1 MLRGIRKASSNW
13 LGKAIM
19 SVVMGVLIVSF
30 GVWGIADIF
39 KGFGQSSLAKIGK
52 TEISAEQFRQI
63 YTDKLQQLGRSFGRP
78 LTMDQ
83 ARAFGLD
90 RQVLQQTIAEAA
102 LDEEARRMGLGQS
115 EAETMRT
122 IYADPNF
129 KGLGGTFEPARFQA
143 AIRQFGYTEQ
153 RYLAEQRRVGLRRQ
167 IAGTISAGLEPP
179 KLMMDA
185 LTRFQNEQ
193 RSIDYL
199 KLDAAQAGTIEAPSP
214 ETLAAYFE
222 DHKTQFRAPE
232 YRKLAFVVIN
242 PEEIGKWSEVSD
254 EDAKKVFEQRR
265 DKIGTPEKRE
275 VSQMVFPNTEEAL
288 AARSRITGGLSFDDL
303 AKERNLNLS
312 DVDLG
317 LITKSAIIDPAIAD
331 AAFALPTGE
340 ISQPVT
346 GQFGVA
352 LVKIGKIEPGVTPTY
367 ESVAGQ
373 VKKELATERARVK
386 VAEIQNKMEDERS
399 GGSNVVEAAQKLG
412 LTAVTIDGVDRSGR
426 LPTGQPVAN
435 IPQGLDVVSQAF
447 NSDVGVDN
455 DPIQFRG
462 GYVWYDV
469 LGITRSHERN
479 LDEVKDQV
487 EARWRED
494 QISDKLRAKA
504 TEMVQ
509 KLEQGA
515 TLAAE
520 ASAIGTK
527 VETVTGFRRDASPA
541 GVPSSVVTA
550 AFRTP
555 KDGVGQTPDAGGSA
569 WIVFRVTDISVP
581 QVDAA
586 SDEMKKLKET
596 LQRGLTDEQVA
607 QYVTKIES
615 EIGTSINQAAFAQVT
630 GANN

>member
-52 TEISAEQFRQI
+52 TEISTEQFRQI

-179 KLMMDA
+179 KLLMDA

-214 ETLAAYFE
+214 ETLATYFE

-242 PEEIGKWSEVSD
+242 PEEIGKWSDVSD
-254 EDAKKVFEQRR
+254 EDAKKIFELRR
-265 DKIGTPEKRE
+265 DKLGTPEKRE
-275 VSQMVFPNTEEAL
+275 VSQMVFPNAEEAL
-288 AARSRITGGLSFDDL
+288 TARSRITGGLSFDDL

-317 LITKSAIIDPAIAD
+317 LITKSAIIDAAIAD
-331 AAFALPTGE
+331 AAFALPSGE
-340 ISQPVT
+340 ISQPIK

-352 LVKIGKIEPGVTPTY
+352 LVRIGKIEPGVTPTY
-367 ESVAGQ
+367 ESMAAQ

-386 VAEIQNKMEDERS
+386 VAEIQNKMEDERG
-399 GGSNVVEAAQKLG
+399 GGSNVVEASQKLG
-412 LTAVTIDGVDRSGR
+412 LTAVTIDAVDRSGR

-469 LGITRSHERN
+469 LGITPSRERT

-487 EARWRED
+487 EAKWRED

-509 KLEQGA
+509 KLEQGG

-520 ASAIGTK
+520 ASAVGTK
-527 VETVTGFRRDASPA
+527 VETVKDFRRDVSPA

-555 KDGVGQTPDAGGSA
+555 KDGVGQTPDAGGIA
-569 WIVFRVTDISVP
+569 WIVFRVTDVSVP

-586 SDEMKKLKET
+586 SDEMKKLKDT

>member
-1 MLRGIRKASSNW
+1 
-13 LGKAIM
+13 M

-52 TEISAEQFRQI
+52 TEISTEQFRQI

-179 KLMMDA
+179 KLLMDA

-242 PEEIGKWSEVSD
+242 PEEIGKWSDVSD
-254 EDAKKVFEQRR
+254 EDAKKIFELRR
-265 DKIGTPEKRE
+265 DKLGTPEKRE
-275 VSQMVFPNTEEAL
+275 VSQMVFPNAEEAL
-288 AARSRITGGLSFDDL
+288 TARSRITGGLSFDDL

-317 LITKSAIIDPAIAD
+317 LITKSAIIDAAIAD
-331 AAFALPTGE
+331 AAFALPSGE
-340 ISQPVT
+340 ISQPIK

-352 LVKIGKIEPGVTPTY
+352 LVRIGKIEPGVTPTY
-367 ESVAGQ
+367 ESMAAQ

-386 VAEIQNKMEDERS
+386 VAEIQNKMEDERG
-399 GGSNVVEAAQKLG
+399 GGSNVVEASQKLG
-412 LTAVTIDGVDRSGR
+412 LTAVTIDAVDRSGR

-469 LGITRSHERN
+469 LGITPSRERT

-487 EARWRED
+487 EAKWRED

-509 KLEQGA
+509 KLEQGG

-520 ASAIGTK
+520 ASAVGTK
-527 VETVTGFRRDASPA
+527 VETVKDFRRDASPA

-569 WIVFRVTDISVP
+569 WIVFRVTDVSVP

-586 SDEMKKLKET
+586 SDEMKKLKDT

>member
-1 MLRGIRKASSNW
+1 
-13 LGKAIM
+13 M
-19 SVVMGVLIVSF
+19 SVVMGVLILSF
-30 GVWGIADIF
+30 AVWGIADIF
-39 KGFGQSSLAKIGK
+39 KGFGQSTLAKIGK
-52 TEISAEQFRQI
+52 TEISTEQFRQI

-122 IYADPNF
+122 IYSDPNF

-143 AIRQFGYTEQ
+143 A
-153 RYLAEQRRVGLRRQ
+153 
-167 IAGTISAGLEPP
+167 S
-179 KLMMDA
+179 
-185 LTRFQNEQ
+185 
-193 RSIDYL
+193 SIDYL

-214 ETLAAYFE
+214 EKLAAYFE

-275 VSQMVFPNTEEAL
+275 VSQMVFPNAEEAL

-303 AKERNLNLS
+303 AKERNLNLT

-331 AAFALPTGE
+331 AAFSLPSGE

-386 VAEIQNKMEDERS
+386 VTEIQNKMEDERS
-399 GGSNVVEAAQKLG
+399 GGSNVVEASQKLG
-412 LTAVTIDGVDRSGR
+412 LTAVTIDAVDRSGR

-469 LGITRSHERN
+469 LGITPSRERN

-487 EARWRED
+487 EAKWRED
-494 QISDKLRAKA
+494 QISEKLRAKA

-520 ASAIGTK
+520 ASTIGAK
-527 VETVTGFRRDASPA
+527 VETATGLRRDASPA

-586 SDEMKKLKET
+586 SDEMKKLKDT

>member
-1 MLRGIRKASSNW
+1 
-13 LGKAIM
+13 M
-19 SVVMGVLIVSF
+19 SVVMGVLIISF

-39 KGFGQSSLAKIGK
+39 KGFGQSSLAKVGK
-52 TEISAEQFRQI
+52 TEISTEQFRQI
-63 YTDKLQQLGRSFGRP
+63 YTDKLQQLGRTFGRP

-179 KLMMDA
+179 KVMIDA

-199 KLDAAQAGTIEAPSP
+199 KLDAAQAGTIDPPSP

-232 YRKLAFVVIN
+232 YRKIAFVVIN
-242 PEEIGKWSEVSD
+242 PEEIGKWSDVSD

-265 DKIGTPEKRE
+265 DKLGTPEKRE
-275 VSQMVFPNTEEAL
+275 VSQIVFPNEEEAL
-288 AARSRITGGLSFDDL
+288 TARSRVTGGLSFADL
-303 AKERNLNLS
+303 AKERNLNPS

-331 AAFALPTGE
+331 AAFALPSGE
-340 ISQPVT
+340 VSQPVK

-367 ESVAGQ
+367 ESVAPQ
-373 VKKELATERARVK
+373 LKKELATERARVK
-386 VAEIQNKMEDERS
+386 VTEIQNKMEDERS
-399 GGSNVVEAAQKLG
+399 GGSNVVEASQKLG
-412 LTAVTIDGVDRSGR
+412 LTAVTIDAVDRSGR
-426 LPTGQPVAN
+426 LPTGQPVTN
-435 IPQGLDVVSQAF
+435 IPPGLDVVSQAF
-447 NSDVGVDN
+447 TSDVGVDN

-469 LGITRSHERN
+469 LGITPSRERT

-487 EARWRED
+487 EAKWRED

-504 TEMVQ
+504 AEMVQ

-520 ASAIGTK
+520 AGPIGTK
-527 VETVTGFRRDASPA
+527 VEAVKDFRRDASPA

-581 QVDAA
+581 QVDAN
-586 SDEMKKLKET
+586 SDEMKKLKDT

-630 GANN
+630 GAGN